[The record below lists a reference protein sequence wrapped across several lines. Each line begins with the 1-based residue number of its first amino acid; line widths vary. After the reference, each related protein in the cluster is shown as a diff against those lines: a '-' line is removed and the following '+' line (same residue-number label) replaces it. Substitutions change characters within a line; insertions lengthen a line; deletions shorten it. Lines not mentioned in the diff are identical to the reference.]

1 MYPALPI
8 DSATAVQ
15 TVMTLVAIIAAGLN
29 YLVCIR
35 I

>member
-15 TVMTLVAIIAAGLN
+15 AIMTLLALLAAGLN
-29 YLVCIR
+29 CLLCTR

>member
-1 MYPALPI
+1 MFPAIPI

-15 TVMTLVAIIAAGLN
+15 AVMTLLALVAAGLN

-35 I
+35 T

>member
-8 DSATAVQ
+8 DSATAMQ
-15 TVMTLVAIIAAGLN
+15 AVMTLLALIAAGLN

-35 I
+35 T